1 MRKKFALYIFVILY
15 LFCIN
20 VNTVHAEDCVS
31 LKTQIDN
38 YDAYTELLSTLDCT
52 NDGDLSNVATCN
64 EINVKKNV
72 VVTKILKAQDE
83 KKVCS
88 NEQSRVDQIIE
99 DNKNK
104 CSKIFDDSFTN
115 FVNGVMVVFYILGP
129 ILLLLFGSL
138 DFAKATASA
147 EEDALKKASTKF
159 VKRLVATFLLYA
171 TPTIINLI
179 LSFNMTD
186 KYLSGNAYSCDYKY
200 LVYNKK
206 YILKYT
212 PKNNNSTSPK
222 RNCGGDILTSAE
234 KIHGKFECKSQYSDA
249 SPNGECWNY
258 SSDGLKS
265 TAEDALNNPNKVVV
279 CATFVSLVLYDSGY
293 LSNDEFTNST
303 SGLESI
309 LKNKGWKAITNP
321 NDMQAGD
328 IMIQSDMSGDD
339 DRGHIQIYA
348 GNDMVYNAGGKSSVQ
363 KGAPY
368 TSSDWRSRFTIG
380 YRAPNTSTNCTSG
393 NYIWAVGSTHN
404 QVGNFFGP
412 RVPIGYPQASKNHNG
427 IDFGVSDNANIYAIA
442 DGTIT
447 SAYYSESGGNMVTL
461 EVTESNGTVMD
472 YIFMHNNKFNV
483 HVGQNVKQGDV
494 IAYAG
499 STGHSTGTH
508 CHLRAYNVTTGLYVN
523 PLLYAYGGTTNIS
536 AIDESTN
543 KYVDINLDVTPGS
556 WSAAAGTKWDSYY
569 DCSDIYCSRYNV
581 GKK

>member
-212 PKNNNSTSPK
+212 PTSNGSGSKRGNYTGGDYSNFVSYSQGDPEWSGIIPCATCSSTIGRAGCYITAFADIVASWRDASVTPKTLSDKYFSNLNPSTSAAFVNQIVPDYNLNYERINDISTSEGREKLYEVLGNGKSVLIYVSSEGADGDGVNK
-222 RNCGGDILTSAE
+222 RPGYPLFAKNGRHNMGERITSRMHW
-234 KIHGKFECKSQYSDA
+234 IVLVGFDSDQTIA
-249 SPNGECWNY
+249 FANPNGGGIDYVSYET
-258 SSDGLKS
+258 LK
-265 TAEDALNNPNKVVV
+265 TNAEDWV
-279 CATFVSLVLYDSGY
+279 
-293 LSNDEFTNST
+293 
-303 SGLESI
+303 
-309 LKNKGWKAITNP
+309 
-321 NDMQAGD
+321 
-328 IMIQSDMSGDD
+328 
-339 DRGHIQIYA
+339 GHVA
-348 GNDMVYNAGGKSSVQ
+348 
-363 KGAPY
+363 
-368 TSSDWRSRFTIG
+368 W
-380 YRAPNTSTNCTSG
+380 
-393 NYIWAVGSTHN
+393 
-404 QVGNFFGP
+404 
-412 RVPIGYPQASKNHNG
+412 
-427 IDFGVSDNANIYAIA
+427 
-442 DGTIT
+442 
-447 SAYYSESGGNMVTL
+447 
-461 EVTESNGTVMD
+461 
-472 YIFMHNNKFNV
+472 
-483 HVGQNVKQGDV
+483 
-494 IAYAG
+494 
-499 STGHSTGTH
+499 
-508 CHLRAYNVTTGLYVN
+508 
-523 PLLYAYGGTTNIS
+523 
-536 AIDESTN
+536 
-543 KYVDINLDVTPGS
+543 VD
-556 WSAAAGTKWDSYY
+556 K
-569 DCSDIYCSRYNV
+569 
-581 GKK
+581 

>member
-1 MRKKFALYIFVILY
+1 M
-15 LFCIN
+15 
-20 VNTVHAEDCVS
+20 
-31 LKTQIDN
+31 
-38 YDAYTELLSTLDCT
+38 
-52 NDGDLSNVATCN
+52 
-64 EINVKKNV
+64 
-72 VVTKILKAQDE
+72 
-83 KKVCS
+83 
-88 NEQSRVDQIIE
+88 
-99 DNKNK
+99 
-104 CSKIFDDSFTN
+104 
-115 FVNGVMVVFYILGP
+115 
-129 ILLLLFGSL
+129 
-138 DFAKATASA
+138 
-147 EEDALKKASTKF
+147 
-159 VKRLVATFLLYA
+159 
-171 TPTIINLI
+171 
-179 LSFNMTD
+179 
-186 KYLSGNAYSCDYKY
+186 
-200 LVYNKK
+200 
-206 YILKYT
+206 
-212 PKNNNSTSPK
+212 
-222 RNCGGDILTSAE
+222 
-234 KIHGKFECKSQYSDA
+234 
-249 SPNGECWNY
+249 
-258 SSDGLKS
+258 
-265 TAEDALNNPNKVVV
+265 NNPNKVVV

-348 GNDMVYNAGGKSSVQ
+348 GNDMVYNAGGNSSVQ

-412 RVPIGYPQASKNHNG
+412 RVPIGYPKASKNHNG